1 MARPDHCPVGGEPC
15 QSMCDEPCSWQ
26 GWTRGKEREALLA
39 EHVQALDFLAGL
51 HPCLTIDGP
60 PMAVAERILDAVQ
73 GERAELQAEIKRQEE
88 ALDFLRTALARARL
102 APPPPTA

>member
-1 MARPDHCPVGGEPC
+1 LL
-15 QSMCDEPCSWQ
+15 
-26 GWTRGKEREALLA
+26 KE
-39 EHVQALDFLAGL
+39 HIQALDFLAGL

-60 PMAVAERILDAVQ
+60 PMAVAERIFDAVL
-73 GERAELQAEIKRQEE
+73 GERAALQAEIKRQEQ